1 MMKKLVLV
9 LMSGLLFVGCAQH
22 TAGMMA
28 SSSGEVRVDNTSFA
42 REVAVEQ
49 LKARQQ
55 GDFLQGSGMIL
66 SKVSTDL
73 RLQYKFTWFDINGYT
88 IEDEASSWKPLKL
101 HGMQRMQV
109 NALAP
114 NTQAVRYELYVRKAF
129 SN

>member
-1 MMKKLVLV
+1 MKKLVLV
-9 LMSGLLFVGCAQH
+9 LMSSLLFIGCAQH
-22 TAGMMA
+22 TSGMMA
-28 SSSGEVRVDNTSFA
+28 SSSGEVRVDNSSFA
-42 REVAVEQ
+42 REVGVEQ

-55 GDFLQGSGMIL
+55 GDFLQGSGVVM

-88 IEDEASSWKPLKL
+88 IEDEASAWKSLKL

-109 NALAP
+109 NSVAP
-114 NTQAVRYELYVRKAF
+114 NALAVRYELYVRKAF